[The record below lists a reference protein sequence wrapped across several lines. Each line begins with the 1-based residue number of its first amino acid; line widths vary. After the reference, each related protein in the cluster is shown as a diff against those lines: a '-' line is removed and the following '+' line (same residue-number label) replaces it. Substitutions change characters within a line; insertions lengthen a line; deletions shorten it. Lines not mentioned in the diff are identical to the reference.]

1 MKINRIGVLI
11 VVLLVFFIFWKLSCQ
26 PKGKSKVHVIE
37 EIYPE
42 RGDIESTISTTGTVQ
57 PQNRLEVKPPI
68 NGRVEEILVS
78 EGNKVKKGE
87 LLARLSSTDR
97 AALLDAARS
106 KAEESMAYWEDVY
119 KPTSLIAPIDGEVI
133 VRSVEPGQTVNASDA
148 IVVLSDRLIVQAQ
161 VDETDIGGVQLGQLA
176 TVSLDAYPAQQV
188 KGTVNHIAY
197 ESKVVS
203 NVTIYEVDILLN
215 EIPAIFK
222 SGMSANIEIVKDRRE
237 GVLRLPL
244 KAVKRSDQ
252 GDMVLIKNKDNQK
265 PILRQVE
272 VGLENDKFIEIKN
285 GISESDVVVMEPEKS
300 LLPKKGKQ
308 GNNPFM
314 PTRPRSR

>member
-1 MKINRIGVLI
+1 MKINRT
-11 VVLLVFFIFWKLSCQ
+11 VVLGVVVLALFIFWKVNCHH
-26 PKGKSKVHVIE
+26 KGKSKANVVE
-37 EIYPE
+37 EIHPD
-42 RGDIESTISTTGTVQ
+42 RGDIEVTISTTGTVQ

-68 NGRVEEILVS
+68 NGRVEEMLVA
-78 EGNKVKKGE
+78 EGDIVKKGD

-106 KAEESMAYWEDVY
+106 KGEESMAYWEDVY

-133 VRSVEPGQTVNASDA
+133 VRSVEPGQTVSASDPV
-148 IVVLSDRLIVQAQ
+148 VVLSDRLIVKAQ
-161 VDETDIGGVQLGQLA
+161 VDETDIGGVTWGQKA

-188 KGTVNHIAY
+188 AGTVDHIAY

-203 NVTIYEVDILLN
+203 NVTIYEVDIVLE

-244 KAVKRSDQ
+244 KAVKH
-252 GDMVLIKNKDNQK
+252 GDRGDVVLIKDKDGQK
-265 PILRQVE
+265 PIHQRVE
-272 VGLENDKFIEIKN
+272 VGLSDDKFIEIKN
-285 GISESDVVVMEPEKS
+285 GINESDCIVIEQEKS
-300 LLPKKGKQ
+300 SIPKKGKQ
-308 GNNPFM
+308 GNSPFM
-314 PTRPRSR
+314 PARPRGR